1 MRYRLPAG
9 AEAGSTDVLG
19 TLRSRDEANLV
30 VASAFGEVT
39 ISRRDVTHAKDVPPP
54 ASHRG
59 PAHRRVGITDLELL
73 MARGWVAVDQSGL
86 GDWLLRSAP
95 GFTGRA
101 NSALPVGDP
110 SLPLD
115 KAVDFV
121 EKWYRQRDQTPL
133 FQLPGEV
140 GFDPAEDAVG
150 AHLLGRG
157 YAVGAGRAGHAG
169 HAGDEHVHVMT
180 APLTGLP
187 PLTEQSPP
195 VVGDARLQSDWLM
208 AYGESRS
215 VVPGVTESVLTGSRG
230 QLFMSVRDEASRR
243 VVGVARMAIHPG
255 WAGIF
260 GLWVHP
266 EHRLRGIATAIVS
279 AIGMAARDN
288 NMPALYIQVAGDNDD
303 GIAFWE
309 GLGFTRHHD
318 YVYLSPAEA

>member
-1 MRYRLPAG
+1 MRYRLPEG

-19 TLRSRDEANLV
+19 MLRSRDESNLV

-39 ISRRDVTHAKDVPPP
+39 IPRRSVTHAKDVPPP
-54 ASHRG
+54 ASRRG
-59 PAHRRVGITDLELL
+59 PAHRRVGIADLELL

-121 EKWYRQRDQTPL
+121 EKWYRQRDQAPL

-140 GFDPAEDAVG
+140 GFDPAGDEVG
-150 AHLLGRG
+150 ALLLARG
-157 YAVGAGRAGHAG
+157 YLVGAGHPAH
-169 HAGDEHVHVMT
+169 EHVHVMT
-180 APLTGLP
+180 GPLTGLP

-195 VVGDARLQSDWLM
+195 VVGDARLQSEWLM

-243 VVGVARMAIHPG
+243 LVGVARMAIHPG
-255 WAGIF
+255 WAGVF

-266 EHRLRGIATAIVS
+266 EHRRRGIATAIVS

-288 NMPALYIQVAGDNDD
+288 NMPAVYVQVAGDND
-303 GIAFWE
+303 GAIAFWE

-318 YVYLSPAEA
+318 YVYLSAARS